1 MSLHPLRGKLLIEV
15 LDDTKRTESGLYIA
29 DTVNEIPHRG
39 KVVELGLPYRDRK
52 SREFPWGIQPG
63 HIVHFTRQ
71 WDKQKI
77 THYIIRRDQVF
88 AIEHKYTAYAFGNQI
103 IIRKVNEVGDGK
115 IYVPKHFESEVAKQI
130 EYGIV
135 MSVGRDDKMGINVGD
150 KLVYYKNEGLKVQIP
165 LHEELWSLKE
175 RAIIGRIV

>member
-1 MSLHPLRGKLLIEV
+1 MLKPLRGKLLIEV

-29 DTVNEIPHRG
+29 DNIETIPHRG
-39 KVVELGLPYRDRK
+39 KVVELGLPYRDK
-52 SREFPWGIQPG
+52 KQREYPWGIQPG

-88 AIEHKYTAYAFGNQI
+88 AIEHEDKAYAIGEYV

-115 IYVPKHFESEVAKQI
+115 IYVPKHFESEVAKQV

-135 MSVGRDDKMGINVGD
+135 MSVGRDNRMGINVGD
-150 KLVYYKNEGLKVQIP
+150 KLVYYKNEGLKVAIP
-165 LHEELWSLKE
+165 LQEELWSLKS
-175 RAIIGRIV
+175 RAIIGIIN